1 MRTSRV
7 FLEDSE
13 MRFTRIFLVCSLLVC
28 CGRTQAQ
35 SSGGKKVVGLMPVFD
50 ISGDSFG
57 QQFAQNLTAMI
68 YDRLADAPFEVVL
81 MNPGGLY
88 SPLIPESLPEYAQAA
103 GVDTVLVT
111 TLQQTDKPQK
121 GDFILHVEAKLM
133 DVQTLKEMTPF
144 NYSAKISHND
154 ALLDAAKGGLDF
166 GSSTSNTVRHGRD
179 FYSAMARTNGSR
191 PFEKQPL
198 GKAAKGIADSI
209 HSQVLSQV
217 QVAKGEGVTSVKG
230 GACTITVK
238 VAYVAKKATSR
249 AYDIIVN
256 GEDQSLWTKDGVTT
270 LENAK
275 SGPVFLQLSVADPP
289 YRTPVQELY
298 QANTVLDCG
307 KPERQLSLDIDAVG
321 AALLHWR

>member
-1 MRTSRV
+1 
-7 FLEDSE
+7 
-13 MRFTRIFLVCSLLVC
+13 MRFARIFLACSLWVC
-28 CGRTQAQ
+28 FCGRTEAQ
-35 SSGGKKVVGLMPVFD
+35 SSGGKRIIGIMPVFD

-68 YDRLADAPFEVVL
+68 YEKLDGAPFEVVL
-81 MNPGGLY
+81 LNPGGLY

-133 DVQTLKEMTPF
+133 DVQTLKEMTPS
-144 NYSAKISHND
+144 NYSAKVSHND
-154 ALLDAAKGGLDF
+154 ALLDAAKGGMDY
-166 GSSTSNTVRHGRD
+166 GSSTSNTLRNSRNL
-179 FYSAMARTNGSR
+179 YSAMVRTNGSR

-198 GKAAKGIADSI
+198 GKAALGMADGI

-217 QVAKGEGVTSVKG
+217 QVAKGEAVTGVKG
-230 GACTITVK
+230 GACTVTVK

-256 GEDQSLWTKDGVTT
+256 GESQSLWTKDGVTT
-270 LENAK
+270 LESAK
-275 SGPVFLQLSVADPP
+275 AGPLFLQLSVADPP
-289 YRTPVQELY
+289 YRMPVQELY
-298 QANTVLDCG
+298 QANTILDCA
-307 KPERQLSLDIDAVG
+307 KPERQLSLDIGPVG
-321 AALLHWR
+321 DALLHWR

>member
-1 MRTSRV
+1 
-7 FLEDSE
+7 
-13 MRFTRIFLVCSLLVC
+13 MRFARIFLACSLFVC
-28 CGRTQAQ
+28 CGRTEAQ
-35 SSGGKKVVGLMPVFD
+35 TNGGKRIVGIMPVFD
-50 ISGDSFG
+50 ISGDAFG

-68 YDRLADAPFEVVL
+68 YERLEGAPFEVVL
-81 MNPGGLY
+81 LNPGGLY

-103 GVDTVLVT
+103 GVETVLVT

-133 DVQTLKEMTPF
+133 DVQSLKEMAPS
-144 NYSAKISHND
+144 NYSAKVSHND

-166 GSSTSNTVRHGRD
+166 GSSTNNTMRNSRNL
-179 FYSAMARTNGSR
+179 YSAMVRTNGSR

-198 GKAAKGIADSI
+198 GKAALGMADGI

-217 QVAKGEGVTSVKG
+217 QLAKGDSVTAVKG
-230 GACTITVK
+230 GACTVTVK

-256 GEDQSLWTKDGVTT
+256 GESQSLWTKDGVTT

-275 SGPVFLQLSVADPP
+275 SGPIFLQLSVADPP
-289 YRTPVQELY
+289 YRMPVQELY
-298 QANTVLDCG
+298 QANTVLDCS
-307 KPERQLSLDIDAVG
+307 KAERQLSLDIGPVG
-321 AALLHWR
+321 DALLHWR

>member
-1 MRTSRV
+1 
-7 FLEDSE
+7 
-13 MRFTRIFLVCSLLVC
+13 MRFARIFLACSLLVC
-28 CGRTQAQ
+28 FCGRTEAQ
-35 SSGGKKVVGLMPVFD
+35 SSGGKRIIGIMPVFD
-50 ISGDSFG
+50 ISGDAFG

-68 YDRLADAPFEVVL
+68 YEKLDGAPFEVVL
-81 MNPGGLY
+81 LNPGGLY

-133 DVQTLKEMTPF
+133 DVQTLKETTPSD
-144 NYSAKISHND
+144 YSAKVSHND
-154 ALLDAAKGGLDF
+154 ALLDVAKGGMDY
-166 GSSTSNTVRHGRD
+166 GSSTNNTMRNGRNL
-179 FYSAMARTNGSR
+179 YAAMVRTNGSR

-198 GKAAKGIADSI
+198 GKAALGMADGI
-209 HSQVLSQV
+209 HLQLLSQV
-217 QVAKGEGVTSVKG
+217 QVAKGEGVTPVKG

-256 GEDQSLWTKDGVTT
+256 GESQSLWTKDGVTT
-270 LENAK
+270 LENFK

-289 YRTPVQELY
+289 YRMPVQELY
-298 QANTVLDCG
+298 QANTVLDCS
-307 KPERQLSLDIDAVG
+307 KPEHQLSLDIGPVG
-321 AALLHWR
+321 DALLHWR